1 MPRRRPSAAMAALA
15 VPAALSLAGALAAC
29 ASQPAVAVVG
39 EQPPR
44 REFVAIGDQVVR
56 LEPSVARTLHEDL
69 ALTVDQAWGALPLA
83 YEALGLALTT
93 LDSEQRRVGA
103 GGQRVQGR
111 LRGAW
116 MSRYVDCGT
125 AANGLPHAD
134 SYAVTLDVLSQVE
147 GRADVAAASVSTT
160 VKAVG
165 RPASVSSSNVVNCT
179 TTGNLERRVAELVR
193 AEAAKLR

>member
-1 MPRRRPSAAMAALA
+1 MSIRRPSASTAALA
-15 VPAALSLAGALAAC
+15 AALSALSLAAC
-29 ASQPAVAVVG
+29 ASQPVSTLVG

-44 REFVAIGDQVVR
+44 REFVAVGDEVVR

-83 YEALGLALTT
+83 YEALGLSLTT

-111 LRGAW
+111 LKGAW

-134 SYAVTLDVLSQVE
+134 AYAVTLDVLSQVE

-165 RPASVSSSNVVNCT
+165 RPASVSSSNFVNCT
-179 TTGNLERRVAELVR
+179 TTGALERRVAELVR